1 MVKRVIIGFGI
12 LNLLAFLLVFKK
24 PYKKQRYKKYDCA
37 IICGYPANIDGE
49 PSTIMKSRVEMGVT
63 LYKKDRIKFLILSGG
78 AVKNEYQEAKIMA
91 SYAISLGVK
100 KRRYPYRGTISKYIS

>member
-49 PSTIMKSRVEMGVT
+49 PSTIMK
-63 LYKKDRIKFLILSGG
+63 
-78 AVKNEYQEAKIMA
+78 
-91 SYAISLGVK
+91 
-100 KRRYPYRGTISKYIS
+100 

>member
-37 IICGYPANIDGE
+37 IICGYHGL
-49 PSTIMKSRVEMGVT
+49 KWVL
-63 LYKKDRIKFLILSGG
+63 LYIKKIRLNF
-78 AVKNEYQEAKIMA
+78 
-91 SYAISLGVK
+91 
-100 KRRYPYRGTISKYIS
+100 

>member
-63 LYKKDRIKFLILSGG
+63 LYLSLIH
-78 AVKNEYQEAKIMA
+78 I
-91 SYAISLGVK
+91 
-100 KRRYPYRGTISKYIS
+100 

>member
-37 IICGYPANIDGE
+37 IICGYP
-49 PSTIMKSRVEMGVT
+49 
-63 LYKKDRIKFLILSGG
+63 LISW
-78 AVKNEYQEAKIMA
+78 
-91 SYAISLGVK
+91 
-100 KRRYPYRGTISKYIS
+100 